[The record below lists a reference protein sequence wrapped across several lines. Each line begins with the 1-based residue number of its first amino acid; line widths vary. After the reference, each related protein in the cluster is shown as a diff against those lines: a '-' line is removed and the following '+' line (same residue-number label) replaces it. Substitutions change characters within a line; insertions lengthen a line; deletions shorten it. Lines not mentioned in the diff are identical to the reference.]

1 MVNAVAALIAERTS
15 RAVQLR
21 RFVPPILGHGSMP
34 ERLVLASLGSY
45 LAVFGLLLSFG
56 RPGLGI
62 GQGFYL
68 PIALVALATGATW
81 GAAAGV
87 GAILLYEA
95 GLLIPGHSTWS
106 AVVAAPTGIRL
117 ASYVVA
123 GATVGYFSR
132 RGRAMLAASLH
143 VLDDLLDLAKRDHL
157 TAAFTGRGFESA
169 INRRLATAAPFALL
183 VGELSEQQKQALSR
197 GRPGHD
203 DRIREIGRLIAR
215 HLDQADEF
223 ARVGETSFAVLT
235 SAGTPARARNDGVSL
250 ENALHA
256 AGRELSFGWAFHP
269 ADGADV
275 LALYGTAIERLHA
288 RQVVRGDWRPTA
300 TTAGLVEQLGAF
312 QRAGR

>member
-1 MVNAVAALIAERTS
+1 
-15 RAVQLR
+15 
-21 RFVPPILGHGSMP
+21 MP

-45 LAVFGLLLSFG
+45 LGVFGLLIAFG

-68 PIALVALATGATW
+68 PIALVALATGAVW

-95 GLLIPGHSTWS
+95 GLLIHGHASWS
-106 AVVAAPTGIRL
+106 RVIAAPAGIRL

-123 GATVGYFSR
+123 GTTVGYFSR
-132 RGRAMLAASLH
+132 RGRAMLSASLH
-143 VLDDLLDLAKRDHL
+143 LLDDLLDLAKRDHL
-157 TAAFTGRGFESA
+157 TATFTRRGFEAA
-169 INRRLATAAPFALL
+169 INRRLATAAPFGLL
-183 VGELSEQQKQALSR
+183 VGQPSEQQKHALRR
-197 GRPGHD
+197 GHSGHD
-203 DRIREIGRLIAR
+203 ERIRELSRLIAS
-215 HLDQADEF
+215 HLDQADEL

-235 SAGTPARARNDGVSL
+235 SAGTPTRARNDGVAL

-269 ADGADV
+269 ADGADL

-288 RQVVRGDWRPTA
+288 RQFVRGDWRPTA
-300 TTAGLVEQLGAF
+300 ATAGLVEQLDAF
-312 QRAGR
+312 QR